1 MSLFTELKQKLS
13 QQLDRL
19 PNEQAGLIEL
29 KAKVTLENRNLEIN
43 LLSWLKGQSTFPQY
57 FWQSRDQQL
66 TFATIGTVIQFDEI
80 SHAQHFSQQTG
91 FRLFGG
97 IKFEGQ
103 CHFIL
108 PRLVLTKKSDQL
120 TACLY
125 VNPQEKSKYIELID
139 QLEYCSNVHSIFP
152 THILSSNK
160 VSDFPRWEDLLQNAI
175 QAIKQQ
181 QFCKVVLA
189 NATTLTVEEPISAY
203 DLLTASQQKNTGCY
217 HFLWAENANSTFIG
231 SSPECLYQRNG
242 RQLQTEALAGTVAVT
257 QDLNQTEHNRLWLLN
272 DKKNIH
278 ENQLVVD
285 DIQQHLQ
292 DCCDDISINEIEIK
306 KLHNVQHLRR
316 KIQATLHP
324 TINDADC
331 LTRIHPTAAVAG
343 LPRSKALAFISYNEG
358 FTRGWY
364 AAAFGSFSQHSSEF
378 CVALRSGLVSNNQIT
393 FYAGAGIVEDSQA
406 QSEWQEIE
414 RKALALASLLQ

>member
-13 QQLDRL
+13 QQLQQLSD
-19 PNEQAGLIEL
+19 EQTGIIEL
-29 KAKVTLENRNLEIN
+29 NAKVTLKNRTSETD
-43 LLSWLKGQSTFPQY
+43 LLGWLKGQSTFPHY
-57 FWQSRDQQL
+57 FWQSRDQQT
-66 TFATIGTVIQFDEI
+66 TFAAIGKIIQFDEI
-80 SHAQHFSQQTG
+80 SHAQHFSQRTD

-108 PRLVLTKKSDQL
+108 PRLVLTKKGDQL

-125 VNPQEKSKYIELID
+125 LDPQEKADYIELVN
-139 QLEYCSNVHSIFP
+139 QLEVCGNLNSIPP
-152 THILSSNK
+152 THILSSEK
-160 VSDFPRWEDLLQNAI
+160 VSNFPRWENIIQNAI
-175 QAIKQQ
+175 LAIKQQ

-189 NATTLTVEEPISAY
+189 NATTLTFDKTISAY
-203 DLLTASQQKNTGCY
+203 DLLTASQQKNVGCY
-217 HFLWAENANSTFIG
+217 HFLWSENSGSAFIG

-242 RQLQTEALAGTVAVT
+242 RQLHTEALAGTVAVT
-257 QDLNQTEHNRLWLLN
+257 QDFNQTERNRLWLLS

-292 DCCDDISINEIEIK
+292 DCCDEISISEIEIK

-316 KIQATLHP
+316 KIQAKLHP
-324 TINDADC
+324 DINDADC
-331 LTRIHPTAAVAG
+331 LIRIHPTAAVAG
-343 LPRSKALAFISYNEG
+343 LPRSKALTFITHNEG

-364 AAAFGSFSQHSSEF
+364 AAAFGSLSPHSAEF
-378 CVALRSGLVSNNQIT
+378 CVALRSSQISNNQIT
-393 FYAGAGIVEDSQA
+393 LYAGAGIVDDSQA
-406 QSEWQEIE
+406 ISEWQEIE
-414 RKALALASLLQ
+414 RKAQALGSLL